1 MNNETINCTEEKED
15 VTLTGYSLSI
25 IGTMNTGYF
34 GDEVIPA
41 IQGIPSIVI
50 PQKQN
55 QLLFPET
62 REEHFIDHKL
72 EEFYK
77 KKGYK

>member
-1 MNNETINCTEEKED
+1 MNNETINYIEEKED
-15 VTLTGYSLSI
+15 TTLTGYALSI

-34 GDEVIPA
+34 GGEVIPA

-50 PQKQN
+50 PQEQN

-62 REEHFIDHKL
+62 REELFIDQKL

>member
-1 MNNETINCTEEKED
+1 MNDETINYVEEKED
-15 VTLTGYSLSI
+15 ATLTGYTLSV

-50 PQKQN
+50 SQEQN

-62 REEHFIDHKL
+62 REEQFINQKL

>member
-1 MNNETINCTEEKED
+1 MNNETINYIEEKED
-15 VTLTGYSLSI
+15 VTLTGYTLSI
-25 IGTMNTGYF
+25 VGTTSTGYF

-41 IQGIPSIVI
+41 RQGIPSIVI
-50 PQKQN
+50 SQN
-55 QLLFPET
+55 QDQVLFPET
-62 REEHFIDHKL
+62 REEYFIDQKL